1 MEERAIDRLRKF
13 ARYARDKGVV
23 KGENSFEA
31 YCELSNRYIYNSIRN
46 GKGAIGTDIIAR
58 IVDKFPELNVK
69 WLCTGKGNMI
79 ETDMDA
85 NVNYKAAVRTAL
97 GNKKSSDLLKIRG
110 FFILKIANN
119 RYLFFPSYPHF
130 T

>member
-1 MEERAIDRLRKF
+1 MLLIISII
-13 ARYARDKGVV
+13 V
-23 KGENSFEA
+23 KCVS
-31 YCELSNRYIYNSIRN
+31 S
-46 GKGAIGTDIIAR
+46 
-58 IVDKFPELNVK
+58 
-69 WLCTGKGNMI
+69 
-79 ETDMDA
+79 
-85 NVNYKAAVRTAL
+85 VRTAL

>member
-1 MEERAIDRLRKF
+1 MAVSYTHLDVYKRQQLIIFEYLGLR
-13 ARYARDKGVV
+13 
-23 KGENSFEA
+23 
-31 YCELSNRYIYNSIRN
+31 
-46 GKGAIGTDIIAR
+46 
-58 IVDKFPELNVK
+58 
-69 WLCTGKGNMI
+69 
-79 ETDMDA
+79 
-85 NVNYKAAVRTAL
+85 AVRTAL